1 MHELIH
7 RSDRVG
13 SRADLAHVCNDLHL
27 IRTAVEVGTDR
38 GLFAREF
45 LTRWCGETLYCVDN
59 WLPYPGM
66 NYERDGDFAF
76 AMHTLAPF
84 SHRCKIVRADSIGIA
99 KSLNAPGLFEF
110 IYIDG
115 CHEYASVKAD
125 LDAWYP
131 RLAAKGVIAGH
142 DIDQPDVARA
152 VTEFFAGKGMR
163 IERTS
168 DYWAPSW
175 FVVRNP

>member
-1 MHELIH
+1 VRIH

-38 GLFAREF
+38 GLYAREF
-45 LTRWCGETLYCVDN
+45 MSRWCGETLYCVDN
-59 WLPYPGM
+59 WQPYPGM
-66 NYERDGDFAF
+66 NYGRDGDFDF
-76 AMHTLAPF
+76 AVHTLAPF
-84 SHRCKIVRADSIGIA
+84 AHRCKIVRADSHDA
-99 KSLNAPGLFEF
+99 ARTLNAPGPFEF

-115 CHEYASVKAD
+115 DHRYEAVLAD
-125 LDAWYP
+125 LQAWFP
-131 RLAAKGVIAGH
+131 RLAGKGVIAGH

-152 VTEFFAGKGMR
+152 VVEFFAPMDMR
-163 IERTS
+163 VERTS

-175 FVVRNP
+175 FVVRNPA